1 MKKALFKYPGAKWRL
16 ADWIISYFPEH
27 HSYLEAFF
35 GSGGVFFSKTPSN
48 IETVNDMDGDIVNLF
63 WWIQHDPEKLANA
76 IRWTPYARD
85 IYEEAFQ
92 KQYTETDS
100 FQRAVYFYIR
110 MMMGHGFR
118 TTGEHVGWKNDVQ
131 GRAKSYAATCWVETP
146 ERIMEAAERLRGVQV
161 ENRPAVEV
169 IKRMNHPK
177 VLIYADPPYVLST
190 IRQKQYK
197 HSMTDDDHVELL
209 ETLKAH
215 QGPVVLSGYDNP
227 LYEKLLISGGGW
239 HKATKNDVT
248 QVGSKR
254 EEVLWMNFEPQTDR
268 QLSL

>member
-1 MKKALFKYPGAKWRL
+1 MFKYPGAKWRL
-16 ADWIISYFPEH
+16 TDWIISYFPEH

-76 IRWTPYARD
+76 IHWTPYARD

-92 KQYTETDS
+92 QQYTETDS
-100 FQRAVYFYIR
+100 FQRAVYFFIR

-118 TTGEHVGWKNDVQ
+118 TTCEHVGWKNDIQ

-146 ERIMEAAERLRGVQV
+146 ERIMAAAERLRGVQV

-169 IKRMNHPK
+169 IKRMNSPK
-177 VLIYADPPYVLST
+177 VLIYADPPYVLGT
-190 IRQKQYK
+190 RGNRKQYR
-197 HSMTDDDHVELL
+197 HEMTDADHEDLNFIWTVGGVKFEYDI
-209 ETLKAH
+209 KARKLTIYAR
-215 QGPVVLSGYDNP
+215 PV
-227 LYEKLLISGGGW
+227 
-239 HKATKNDVT
+239 
-248 QVGSKR
+248 
-254 EEVLWMNFEPQTDR
+254 
-268 QLSL
+268 